1 MLPADSRTRS
11 ATHRVVQGRVAFI
24 AMWVCMVLAGGFGTA
39 TLAQDGARPQPTAAI
54 VLALDGPVGPA
65 SATYVERGIA
75 QASDRGA
82 PVVVLRIDT
91 PGGLDDSMRVII
103 RAILA
108 APMPVVAWVG
118 PSGAR
123 AASAGAFVL
132 LASHVAAMAPG
143 TNVGA
148 ATPVALGGGG
158 GGDADRSDGKGAEKR
173 GRGQPVARSASE
185 TKALND
191 AVAYIRSL
199 AELRGRNADWAERAV
214 REAASLPATEAV
226 AAGAA
231 DLVAN
236 DIPALLAA
244 VDGREVRLQS
254 GPARL
259 ATAGL
264 AVVRIDPDWRTR
276 VMAVLTHPNVALI
289 LLLVGVYGLLF
300 EFLAPGTLLPG
311 VVGAIALVIAL
322 YGLSALP
329 LAGAGVALLL
339 LGVTLLAV
347 EAATPSFGVL
357 GLGGTVALVAG
368 AGLLVDTEVPDFTV
382 SPALLVGIALA
393 LPVISLVV
401 LRVAWRARKQPIAGG
416 TEWMIGRP
424 AEVLDWSDTHG
435 HVLAAG
441 ERWRATGPAD
451 LGSRALVRVAA
462 VEGLTLRVVADDPA
476 PIAATPSPSTRP
488 GTPP

>member
-1 MLPADSRTRS
+1 MPHTDFRTRA
-11 ATHRVVQGRVAFI
+11 ATQRAARRGFAFVAT
-24 AMWVCMVLAGGFGTA
+24 WLCA
-39 TLAQDGARPQPTAAI
+39 TLIAAVAMIAPAQDEGRPANAAI

-65 SATYVERGIA
+65 SASYVGRGLA
-75 QASDRGA
+75 QAAERGA

-91 PGGLDDSMRVII
+91 PGGLDDSMRIII

-108 APMPVVAWVG
+108 APMPVIAWVG

-148 ATPVALGGGG
+148 ATPVAIGGGG
-158 GGDADRSDGKGAEKR
+158 GAEDRGDDKAEKR
-173 GRGQPVARSASE
+173 GRGQPAVRGASE

-199 AELRGRNADWAERAV
+199 AEMRGRNADWAERAV

-231 DLVAN
+231 DLVAT
-236 DIPALLAA
+236 DIPSLLRT
-244 VDGREVRLQS
+244 VNGREVRLPS
-254 GPARL
+254 GTVRL
-259 ATAGL
+259 ATDGIAIES
-264 AVVRIDPDWRTR
+264 VDPDLRTR
-276 VMAVLTHPNVALI
+276 VMAVLTHPNVALV

-300 EFLAPGTLLPG
+300 EFLAPGTLVPG

-339 LGVTLLAV
+339 LGVVLVAV
-347 EAATPSFGVL
+347 EASTPSFGVL

-368 AGLLVDTEVPDFTV
+368 GALLVDTDVPDFTV
-382 SPALLVGIALA
+382 SMPLLLGIALA
-393 LPVISLVV
+393 LPVIGFLA
-401 LRVAWRARKQPIAGG
+401 LRAAWQARKQPIAGG
-416 TEWMIGRP
+416 TGWMTGRP
-424 AEVLDWSDTHG
+424 GDVLDWAGTRG
-435 HVLAAG
+435 HVRVAG
-441 ERWRATGPAD
+441 ERWQATGPAGIAP
-451 LGSRALVRVAA
+451 GSVVRVVA
-462 VEGLTLRVVADDPA
+462 VEGLTLRVVAADAAVAAADPHPA
-476 PIAATPSPSTRP
+476 TRP
-488 GTPP
+488 GNPP